1 MFASKAR
8 AYQKKHL
15 SGAPEFVKVFAPTHK
30 H

>member
-8 AYQKKHL
+8 AYQKEHL
-15 SGAPEFVKVFAPTHK
+15 KGAPQFVKVFAPTQK